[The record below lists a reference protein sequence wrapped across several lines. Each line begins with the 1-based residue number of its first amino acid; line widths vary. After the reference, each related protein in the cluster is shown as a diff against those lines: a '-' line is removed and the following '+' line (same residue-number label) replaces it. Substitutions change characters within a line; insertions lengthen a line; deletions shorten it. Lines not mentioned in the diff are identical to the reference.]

1 MQRAMLSLGVVLML
15 SWGILGCVV
24 SVGRGSHRWEDTLT
38 YDESP
43 SGIASLTIH
52 TSNGGIRVEAWDS
65 GSIGIEARRTVR
77 SDDEDSGY
85 DYAQS
90 FVPKISRDGSRLT
103 IDTPIPG
110 GSTSAHIRQ
119 LTMDY
124 RVMVPEE
131 LNVVADSDN
140 GGIRVA
146 GIRAD
151 ADLETRNGAIDVTD
165 VRGSI
170 DALTHNGAIEMRDVQ
185 GSVDALT
192 HNGALQLDEVD
203 AVGSA
208 RTKNGSVRVS
218 VARIE
223 GETVVSTENGA
234 IEIDISDGIDA
245 KFEATTRRGAIAV
258 RTPRIAAPTSLD
270 TSSGAIEVTVRQE
283 LDAPL
288 TATTSMG
295 AVEAR
300 LPRNAGFD
308 LSASTNLGTIS
319 TDWQRP
325 EGSGRSLQM
334 SVNGGGPRV
343 ELRTNLGAVYVRAL
357 D

>member
-110 GSTSAHIRQ
+110 GSTPAHIRQ

-124 RVMVPEE
+124 VVRVPDGIDVRAE
-131 LNVVADSDN
+131 SKN
-140 GGIRVA
+140 GGITIE
-146 GIRAD
+146 GIGAD
-151 ADLETRNGAIDVTD
+151 AYAETKNGAVDLANI
-165 VRGSI
+165 RG
-170 DALTHNGAIEMRDVQ
+170 V
-185 GSVDALT
+185 VDALT
-192 HNGALQLDEVD
+192 SNGAISLRDVEV
-203 AVGSA
+203 VRSA
-208 RTKNGSVRVS
+208 QTKNGSVRVS